1 MVDGNTYDEEFYK
14 KKAEHMRSFIDY
26 SNLKRTPIDMPKKA
40 IVEEIYK
47 RVPFP
52 TRLWT
57 RDKKIYIA
65 RILAMCEK
73 VQEEAFMKGANSVYT
88 INGTLEVKKKKSKP
102 INNNVSTNF
111 KRTPPKLKIEYKP
124 SRKIR
129 LLNEALR
136 KMSYIGVPLEELQ
149 KTTLEAKDEEQKK
162 DEDNEGNE
170 K

>member
-26 SNLKRTPIDMPKKA
+26 NNVKRKPVDMPKKDV
-40 IVEEIYK
+40 VEEIYK

-57 RDKKIYIA
+57 RDKKIYIS
-65 RILAMCEK
+65 RILSMCEK
-73 VQEEAFMKGANSVYT
+73 VQEEAFMKGAESVYT
-88 INGTLEVKKKKSKP
+88 VNGTLEVKKKNSKP
-102 INNNVSTNF
+102 INNNISTNF

-124 SRKIR
+124 SRKIN

-136 KMSYIGVPLEELQ
+136 KMSYLGVSLEELQ
-149 KTTLEAKDEEQKK
+149 KTTQEAKVEEEQKK
-162 DEDNEGNE
+162 KEEDED
-170 K
+170 